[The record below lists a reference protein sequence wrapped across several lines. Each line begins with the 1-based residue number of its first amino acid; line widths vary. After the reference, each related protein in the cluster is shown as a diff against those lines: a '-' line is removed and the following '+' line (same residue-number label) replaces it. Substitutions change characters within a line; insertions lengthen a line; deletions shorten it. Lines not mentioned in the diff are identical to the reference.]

1 MIKTVT
7 GLDHECF
14 HISHQL
20 SFQECAAHAV
30 KIGWRPHT
38 GPFEPDW
45 NSLILEAS
53 MLSLELRDIW
63 QLVLTIIPSE
73 IPGEL
78 GIAQ

>member
-7 GLDHECF
+7 GP
-14 HISHQL
+14 HQL

-30 KIGWRPHT
+30 KIGWLPHT

-63 QLVLTIIPSE
+63 QLVLTIWSSE
-73 IPGEL
+73 YGAPGEL